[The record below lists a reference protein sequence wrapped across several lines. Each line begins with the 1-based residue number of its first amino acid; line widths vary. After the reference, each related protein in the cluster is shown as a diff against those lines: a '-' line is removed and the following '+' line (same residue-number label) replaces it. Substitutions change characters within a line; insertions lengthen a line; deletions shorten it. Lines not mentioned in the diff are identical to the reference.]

1 MATEYREKLLKEI
14 AQVPEES
21 IPNLY
26 RIFHILK
33 VELTRK
39 TKTGKRGS
47 LRKLWGPK
55 RVDENLFQDAKRSL
69 FPFETK

>member
-1 MATEYREKLLKEI
+1 MATRYREKLLKEI
-14 AQVPEES
+14 QQVPEES

-33 VELTRK
+33 VELVRK

-47 LRKLWGPK
+47 LREIWGKK
-55 RVDENLFQDAKRSL
+55 RVDESLFRDAKRTL
-69 FPFETK
+69 FPYDAK

>member
-47 LRKLWGPK
+47 LRKLLGPK

>member
-1 MATEYREKLLKEI
+1 MATKYREKLLKEI
-14 AQVPEES
+14 EQVPEES

-33 VELTRK
+33 VELARK

-47 LRKLWGPK
+47 LREICGKK
-55 RVDENLFQDAKRSL
+55 RVDESLFHDAKRSL
-69 FPFETK
+69 FPYDAK

>member
-1 MATEYREKLLKEI
+1 MMTKYREKLLKEI
-14 AQVPEES
+14 EQVPEES

-26 RIFHILK
+26 RIFHIFK

-47 LRKLWGPK
+47 LRGIWGTK
-55 RVDENLFQDAKRSL
+55 QIDDNLFHDAKSSL
-69 FPFETK
+69 FPYDTK